1 MQEGHGCHLLDCT
14 HVVMCACESLTF
26 EGGIMADSLLG
37 PCMSCRSL
45 QRAVHTAALN
55 AGSINPYQK
64 SPK

>member
-1 MQEGHGCHLLDCT
+1 LDST

-26 EGGIMADSLLG
+26 EGGITADSLLG
-37 PCMSCRSL
+37 PCMSYRSL

-55 AGSINPYQK
+55 AESINPYQK